1 VDFPRAERSP
11 AELLGPGTERF
22 SFWPDALLR
31 DVRRLAGSPVPDAA
45 IYTGRDGATGE
56 DGLAGTAADAFPLRL
71 MLFDTNTL
79 WAGRTALTPLML
91 EMTGHRQD
99 LAWDSWVE
107 IHPETAARL
116 RIGEG
121 DRVRLESPAGALVAR
136 AHLGPVVPLDV
147 VAMPRGLGHSHYG
160 RFASGVGANPLALV
174 AARPDPWTGA
184 TVLSAR
190 VRIAPA
196 AG

>member
-1 VDFPRAERSP
+1 VAP
-11 AELLGPGTERF
+11 
-22 SFWPDALLR
+22 
-31 DVRRLAGSPVPDAA
+31 AA
-45 IYTGRDGATGE
+45 IYTGSAGPSSESGPTGA
-56 DGLAGTAADAFPLRL
+56 AADAFPLHL

-121 DRVRLESPAGALVAR
+121 DRVRLESPVGALVAR
-136 AHLGPVVPLDV
+136 AHLAPVVPLDV
-147 VAMPRGLGHSHYG
+147 VAMPRGLGHSDYG
-160 RFASGVGANPLALV
+160 RFASGVGANPVSLV
-174 AARPDPWTGA
+174 PARPDSWTGV
-184 TVLSAR
+184 TVLAAR

-196 AG
+196 RE